1 MQNLC
6 GLKITAIVLLALAA
20 ACSPKAA
27 ADQFEF
33 FDATQFSQPTQIDNE
48 WFPLIPGT
56 QLTFE
61 GFTSSQGEQV
71 PHQVIFTVT
80 DLVKE
85 IGGITTVVAWER
97 DFSDSQ
103 LVEAELV
110 FFAQADDGIVWSLG
124 QYPEEYEDGK
134 IIDSPVWI
142 HGIEEARAGIS
153 MQADPQVGS
162 ESYSQGWGPAVEY
175 TDRGQVSQDGQQVCV
190 PFDCFADVLV
200 IDETSLLEPDAHQLK
215 YYAMGVGNIRVSW
228 TGDDQTQE
236 TLELTDYTQLNS
248 EAIAEVRAEA
258 LKLEASAYSNSPDVY
273 GKTKPA
279 TLTESM
285 PAQSS
290 STGGKTE
297 IAVYMADLSENALA
311 ELDFVAEASAAGGK
325 MVSLPNNGD
334 ELDPP
339 PENDPHVLFSV
350 PVLSATPYRCWVHLK
365 VGAPKGKSQANLV
378 WIQVSSAQDGAGNA
392 AYQPGSASYLTAQ
405 GPTTEGWTWVSCEGD
420 MASPQS
426 LVSFNAAG
434 EVTVRVQAGA
444 EGVGFDQFVFSSAQ
458 FLEEPPSAAIVEKQA
473 GSI

>member
-1 MQNLC
+1 MQNLS

-20 ACSPKAA
+20 ACTPKAA
-27 ADQFEF
+27 TDQYEP

-61 GFTSSQGEQV
+61 GFTSSQGEQI

-85 IGGITTVVAWER
+85 IGGINTVVAWER

-110 FFAQADDGIVWSLG
+110 FFAQADDGTVWSLG

-134 IIDSPVWI
+134 IIDNPVWI
-142 HGIEEARAGIS
+142 HGIEDARAGIS
-153 MQADPQVGS
+153 MQGDPQVGS

-190 PFDCFADVLV
+190 PFDCYEDVLV
-200 IDETSLLEPDAHQLK
+200 IDETSLSEPDAHQLK

-236 TLELTDYTQLNS
+236 TLELTDFTQLGP
-248 EAIAEVRAEA
+248 EAMAEVQAEA
-258 LKLEASAYSNSPDVY
+258 LKLEASAYANSEDVY

-279 TLTESM
+279 TPAASM

-290 STGGKTE
+290 SPGGKAE
-297 IAVYMADLSENALA
+297 IVMYMADLGENALTKLA
-311 ELDFVAEASAAGGK
+311 FVAET
-325 MVSLPNNGD
+325 SL
-334 ELDPP
+334 
-339 PENDPHVLFSV
+339 
-350 PVLSATPYRCWVHLK
+350 R
-365 VGAPKGKSQANLV
+365 
-378 WIQVSSAQDGAGNA
+378 
-392 AYQPGSASYLTAQ
+392 
-405 GPTTEGWTWVSCEGD
+405 
-420 MASPQS
+420 
-426 LVSFNAAG
+426 
-434 EVTVRVQAGA
+434 
-444 EGVGFDQFVFSSAQ
+444 
-458 FLEEPPSAAIVEKQA
+458 VEKWSA
-473 GSI
+473 CPTMGMNSTHLRKTTHMSFLALLS

>member
-1 MQNLC
+1 MQNLR
-6 GLKITAIVLLALAA
+6 GLKIAAIVLLTLAA
-20 ACSPKAA
+20 ACTPKAA
-27 ADQFEF
+27 MDQYES
-33 FDATQFSQPTQIDNE
+33 FDATQFSQPTQIDNV

-85 IGGITTVVAWER
+85 IDGINNVVAWER
-97 DFSDSQ
+97 DFSDGR

-110 FFAQADDGIVWSLG
+110 FFAQADDGTVWSLG
-124 QYPEEYEDGK
+124 QYPEEYENGK
-134 IIDSPVWI
+134 IIDNPVWI
-142 HGIEEARAGIS
+142 HGIEEAQAGIF
-153 MQADPQVGS
+153 MQGDPQVGS

-175 TDRGQVSQDGQQVCV
+175 TDRGQVSQDGQPVCV
-190 PFDCFADVLV
+190 PFDCYEDILV

-215 YYAMGVGNIRVSW
+215 YYAMGIGNIRVSW

-236 TLELTDYTQLNS
+236 TLELTDYIQLGS
-248 EAIAEVRAEA
+248 EAMAEVRAEA
-258 LKLEASAYSNSPDVY
+258 LKLEASAYANSEDVY

-279 TLTESM
+279 TPAASM

-290 STGGKTE
+290 STGGKAE
-297 IAVYMADLSENALA
+297 IVVYMADLGENALT
-311 ELDFVAEASAAGGK
+311 ELDFVAETAAAGGK

-350 PVLSATPYRCWVHLK
+350 PVLSDTPYRCWVHLK
-365 VGAPKGKSQANLV
+365 VGAPKGKSQANVV
-378 WIQVSSAQDGAGNA
+378 WIQVSGAQDGAGNA

-405 GPTTEGWTWVSCEGD
+405 GPTTEGWTWVSCDGEMG
-420 MASPQS
+420 STQS
-426 LVSFNAAG
+426 LISFNTAG
-434 EVTVRVQAGA
+434 EITVRLQAGA
-444 EGVGFDQFVFSSAQ
+444 EGVGFDQFVLSSAQ
-458 FLEEPPSAAIVEKQA
+458 FLEEPPSAAIVEK
-473 GSI
+473 